1 MAEHELKV
9 FVPAEEG
16 GENTGKRISGLKAN
30 EFKIVKRMTEP
41 ANLQMASRKYPLP
54 TGKRLLISVLRRHDQ

>member
-16 GENTGKRISGLKAN
+16 GENTGKSIKLWKLS
-30 EFKIVKRMTEP
+30 I
-41 ANLQMASRKYPLP
+41 
-54 TGKRLLISVLRRHDQ
+54 